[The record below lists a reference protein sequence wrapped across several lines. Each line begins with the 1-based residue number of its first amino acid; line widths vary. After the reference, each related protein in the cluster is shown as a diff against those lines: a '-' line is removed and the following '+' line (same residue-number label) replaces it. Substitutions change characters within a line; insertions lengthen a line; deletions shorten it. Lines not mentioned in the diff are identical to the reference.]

1 MSVTAKDVAKLAGVS
16 TATVSRV
23 INNDPRISENTRAR
37 VMKCINELNYKVN
50 NIARSL
56 KTNRTYTIGFIAPE
70 ISNEFFM
77 NVARGVEDEA
87 RKYGYSIII
96 CNSNESIEEEENRIK
111 LLCEKCVDGII
122 IIPTSNEG
130 KHFNYLKKQN
140 IPVVLADRLV
150 ENFQSDAVLV
160 DNINGTYSAI
170 EYLINNG
177 YRRIGFISGDLKL
190 TSAIERYEGYRRALK
205 DYCIPYDS
213 SIVKFGDFH
222 VECGYRLMKE
232 LYEAENT
239 PPVVFISN
247 YFMHI
252 GATKY
257 LLEVNMRRN
266 QINYRN
272 CNDYHNNDE
281 ENNEMR
287 SENNEKDIMIASFDD
302 MELSALLGFCKLRVA
317 QPVTEIGRQAA
328 RLLLNR
334 IEQKRQE
341 SSENSTN
348 NTNNANNGNN
358 ATNNKLGHKD
368 AKINNLIS
376 TLPKQKII
384 RLKTSLVFT

>member
-23 INNDPRISENTRAR
+23 INNDPRISENTRAK
-37 VMKCINELNYKVN
+37 VMKCINDLNYKVN

-87 RKYGYSIII
+87 RKFGYSIII
-96 CNSNESIEEEENRIK
+96 CNSNESIEEEENRIR

-122 IIPTSNEG
+122 IIPSSNEG
-130 KHFNYLKKQN
+130 KHFNYLKELN
-140 IPVVLADRLV
+140 MPVVLADRLV
-150 ENFQSDAVLV
+150 ENFESDAVLV

-170 EYLINNG
+170 EHLINMG

-190 TSAIERYEGYRRALK
+190 TSAIERYEGYKRALQ
-205 DYCIPYDS
+205 DYCIPYDGN
-213 SIVKFGDFH
+213 IVKFGDFH
-222 VECGYRLMKE
+222 VECGYELMKE

-239 PPVVFISN
+239 PSVVFISN

-257 LLEVNMRRN
+257 LLEINMRRKQAN
-266 QINYRN
+266 NLN
-272 CNDYHNNDE
+272 CNEDNSDDCG
-281 ENNEMR
+281 ENYV
-287 SENNEKDIMIASFDD
+287 KDIMIASFDD
-302 MELSALLGFCKLRVA
+302 LELSSLLGFCKLRVA

-328 RLLLNR
+328 RLLLSR

-341 SSENSTN
+341 NNDNSEEP
-348 NTNNANNGNN
+348 
-358 ATNNKLGHKD
+358 GHKG
-368 AKINNLIS
+368 AKVDNVAS
-376 TLPKQKII
+376 VLPEQKII
-384 RLKTSLVFT
+384 RLKTSLVLS